1 MAREVKVRIGFYV
14 RLNAPGKVLDSLPKI
29 VQSTPFPAF
38 NPREKQLSE
47 EATVSIEESK
57 LSSQTFRRNLSF
69 FERERERDIRH
80 PAFSAG
86 ERYKSVTE
94 MDLLILKMGKATR
107 VIDPRPLEEEEEEGG
122 GRFLDGKEAKA
133 ENCSAQRRKSQ
144 R

>member
-1 MAREVKVRIGFYV
+1 MHPEKYSI
-14 RLNAPGKVLDSLPKI
+14 RLQRSHNRLCSPLLIRRTK
-29 VQSTPFPAF
+29 
-38 NPREKQLSE
+38 LSE

-57 LSSQTFRRNLSF
+57 TFLANFPSEFELRF
-69 FERERERDIRH
+69 FESERERGRIRH

-107 VIDPRPLEEEEEEGG
+107 VIDPVEEREERG

>member
-1 MAREVKVRIGFYV
+1 MHPEKYSI
-14 RLNAPGKVLDSLPKI
+14 RLQRSHNRLRSPLLIRRTK
-29 VQSTPFPAF
+29 
-38 NPREKQLSE
+38 LSE

-57 LSSQTFRRNLSF
+57 TFLANFPSEFELRF
-69 FERERERDIRH
+69 FESERERGRIRH

-107 VIDPRPLEEEEEEGG
+107 VIDPVEKREERGG

>member
-69 FERERERDIRH
+69 FERERERETSGIQHFPREKD
-80 PAFSAG
+80 
-86 ERYKSVTE
+86 T
-94 MDLLILKMGKATR
+94 KA
-107 VIDPRPLEEEEEEGG
+107 
-122 GRFLDGKEAKA
+122 
-133 ENCSAQRRKSQ
+133 
-144 R
+144 

>member
-1 MAREVKVRIGFYV
+1 MHPEKYSI
-14 RLNAPGKVLDSLPKI
+14 RLQRSHNRLRSPLLIRRTK
-29 VQSTPFPAF
+29 
-38 NPREKQLSE
+38 LSE

-57 LSSQTFRRNLSF
+57 TFLANFPSEFELRF
-69 FERERERDIRH
+69 FEREKERERIRH

-107 VIDPRPLEEEEEEGG
+107 VIDPVEEREERG